1 MGRCDAYF
9 EGDQMLAYATAAW
22 REAFGSL
29 FRMAPA
35 DNWMPLV
42 VESKVERMEV
52 QGFRFGKQQS
62 ADDAAWDIWQ
72 ANGLDAESDMAHT
85 EAVKLGEAYWLVEPP
100 APGDDPPRITLEVP
114 HEFIVAHAPGDR
126 RTRVAALK
134 KWVDDDGYVYATLYL
149 PDFIYKYRSQNKAR
163 RPQGRVAAAPG
174 DEGGVNPL
182 GDRARRAAAE
192 RPTPTGGGVSDLKVA
207 MPIQDVIN
215 KLLIDMLL
223 TSEYLAFPQR
233 VLLGIEVPKDP
244 VTGQPIRA
252 TQLEAARSRLW
263 AFEARPERQPGR
275 RVHRRGP
282 QELRRGAQHLIHGLA
297 AKTRTPPHYI
307 LGEMVNVSGDAL
319 TAAEAGLT
327 SKTRR
332 ALKSV
337 GEGHEETIRLAFLA
351 IGDKAEGRELTA
363 ETIWRDPERL
373 SLAQIADAAVK
384 KKDVGVPWAQLMED
398 LRLLAGPDRPDA
410 RDEGRRRHLRPA
422 RAARADERP
431 GRRDDER
438 RLPDADRPDSRRR
451 RTVIK
456 IPPGTRAILARRG
469 NMEVVL
475 PIAPGVFTDAPAAV
489 VATTL
494 AASLIR
500 QQLASNGRATEPIRL
515 DETQLALRVIGRDGA
530 LDPDLPLSIQTEG
543 LWEIRELPTQAQS
556 DVTARLPVCTFELID
571 VERPSRFS
579 PMPGSPRS
587 LRSPTPTASA

>member
-1 MGRCDAYF
+1 MAPLTPGTWLERLAGKLDQRWYKRMGPCDAYF
-9 EGDQMLAYATAAW
+9 EGDQMLAYATGAW

-29 FRMAPA
+29 FRRAPT

-62 ADDAAWDIWQ
+62 ADEAAWELWQ

-100 APGDDPPRITLEVP
+100 AAGSSDPPRITLEVP
-114 HEFIVAHAPGDR
+114 HEFIVAYEPGNR
-126 RTRVAALK
+126 RRRSAALK

-149 PDFIYKYRSQNKAR
+149 PNFIYKYRSQNPA
-163 RPQGRVAAAPG
+163 QGGRKIEWQDRPG
-174 DEGGVNPL
+174 DRGGTNPL
-182 GDRARRAAAE
+182 GIVPAVPLRNA
-192 RPTPTGGGVSDLKVA
+192 PTPLGGGTSDLKVA

-252 TQLEAARSRLW
+252 AQLEAQRSRLW
-263 AFEARPERQPGR
+263 AFEAGQNGNPSVAEFSAADLKNYVEAR
-275 RVHRRGP
+275 
-282 QELRRGAQHLIHGLA
+282 QHLIHGLS

-332 ALKSV
+332 ANKSI

-351 IGDKAEGRELTA
+351 MGDKQKAAMTSM

-373 SLAQIADAAVK
+373 SVAQLADAAVK
-384 KKDVGVPWAQLMED
+384 KKDAGVPWAQIMED
-398 LRLLAGPDRPDA
+398 LQYSQVQIARMQAMKAVDDIFGPLGQPAPTNVRVAETTTGGGLTQTPPSPAG
-410 RDEGRRRHLRPA
+410 
-422 RAARADERP
+422 
-431 GRRDDER
+431 
-438 RLPDADRPDSRRR
+438 
-451 RTVIK
+451 
-456 IPPGTRAILARRG
+456 
-469 NMEVVL
+469 
-475 PIAPGVFTDAPAAV
+475 
-489 VATTL
+489 
-494 AASLIR
+494 
-500 QQLASNGRATEPIRL
+500 
-515 DETQLALRVIGRDGA
+515 GA
-530 LDPDLPLSIQTEG
+530 Q
-543 LWEIRELPTQAQS
+543 
-556 DVTARLPVCTFELID
+556 
-571 VERPSRFS
+571 
-579 PMPGSPRS
+579 
-587 LRSPTPTASA
+587 